1 MGRLFR
7 LVMGLWS
14 KSSNGDWSFQETGS
28 GHDESLI
35 INRNDSF
42 EGVLERIRIMVDLGI
57 LTPVALTYQLP
68 DWMLEHEGPKT
79 PPITLLCDKDVEIM
93 STVSDYMYD
102 PVLYVT
108 SGPEQV
114 AKYQFYCR
122 PPFKIDATTYLEDG
136 VTEDE
141 HRQAIRDL
149 VGGHPIVCS
158 HHILELMY
166 NEPQLL
172 LVYRVALEIE
182 MVYGVPNDHEE
193 TEDPCEFLNLTGE
206 ENMATDE
213 GVSIPLLHPAN
224 DDPNIQV
231 LHGEPITIEQV
242 EYAFINNSSPL
253 DVEPLNV
260 WRESTPDD
268 ANWDAMMDNEDGY
281 EVYLSQP
288 PHPTE
293 GVLGLQLAPNK
304 RVSAPQPT
312 TIIINDDSEGSYT
325 GSSEGLNDNVNVTNP
340 GTEDDVEPV
349 STLMIGLEKKTTA
362 KVPIS
367 GLDDASSEAEAGIGG
382 FDPLF

>member
-68 DWMLEHEGPKT
+68 DWMLEPEGAKS

-122 PPFKIDATTYLEDG
+122 SPFKIDETTYLKDG
-136 VTEDE
+136 VTEEE
-141 HRQAIRDL
+141 HREAIRDL

-193 TEDPCEFLNLTGE
+193 TEDPAEFLNLTGE

-213 GVSIPLLHPAN
+213 GVSIHPLHPAN
-224 DDPNIQV
+224 DDPNIQ
-231 LHGEPITIEQV
+231 
-242 EYAFINNSSPL
+242 
-253 DVEPLNV
+253 D
-260 WRESTPDD
+260 
-268 ANWDAMMDNEDGY
+268 
-281 EVYLSQP
+281 
-288 PHPTE
+288 
-293 GVLGLQLAPNK
+293 
-304 RVSAPQPT
+304 RV
-312 TIIINDDSEGSYT
+312 NDS
-325 GSSEGLNDNVNVTNP
+325 VNVTNP
-340 GTEDDVEPV
+340 ATQDDVEPV
-349 STLMIGLEKKTTA
+349 STLMIGDSSAAVGKEKTTSA
-362 KVPIS
+362 DELKQESVGLIPSFKPKAWFEMKVT
-367 GLDDASSEAEAGIGG
+367 
-382 FDPLF
+382 

>member
-1 MGRLFR
+1 
-7 LVMGLWS
+7 
-14 KSSNGDWSFQETGS
+14 
-28 GHDESLI
+28 
-35 INRNDSF
+35 
-42 EGVLERIRIMVDLGI
+42 MVDLGI

-68 DWMLEHEGPKT
+68 DWMLEPEGAKS

-122 PPFKIDATTYLEDG
+122 SPFKIDETTYLKDG
-136 VTEDE
+136 VTEEE
-141 HRQAIRDL
+141 HREAIRGSVNFPKHLIFINYIFNDISNNVFFLLILQDL

-193 TEDPCEFLNLTGE
+193 TEDPAEFLNLTGE

-213 GVSIPLLHPAN
+213 GVSIHPLHPAN
-224 DDPNIQV
+224 DDPNIQ
-231 LHGEPITIEQV
+231 
-242 EYAFINNSSPL
+242 
-253 DVEPLNV
+253 D
-260 WRESTPDD
+260 
-268 ANWDAMMDNEDGY
+268 
-281 EVYLSQP
+281 
-288 PHPTE
+288 
-293 GVLGLQLAPNK
+293 
-304 RVSAPQPT
+304 RV
-312 TIIINDDSEGSYT
+312 NDS
-325 GSSEGLNDNVNVTNP
+325 VNVTNP
-340 GTEDDVEPV
+340 ATQDDVEPV
-349 STLMIGLEKKTTA
+349 STLMIGDSSAAVGKEKTTSADEVVVATDPPVTPTNTEPCLDLTLGIGLEKKTTA
-362 KVPIS
+362 AVPIS

>member
-1 MGRLFR
+1 MERLFR

-28 GHDESLI
+28 GHEESLI

-42 EGVLERIRIMVDLGI
+42 EGVVERIRIMVDLGI

-68 DWMLEHEGPKT
+68 EWMLEPEGPKT
-79 PPITLLCDKDVEIM
+79 PPITLSCDKDVEIM
-93 STVSDYMYD
+93 STVSDYMYE
-102 PVLYVT
+102 PVLYVS

-122 PPFKIDATTYLEDG
+122 SPFTIDETTYLEDG
-136 VTEDE
+136 VTEE
-141 HRQAIRDL
+141 QHRQAIRDL

-158 HHILELMY
+158 HHILELMF

-182 MVYGVPNDHEE
+182 MVYGIPNDNEE
-193 TEDPCEFLNLTGE
+193 TEDPALFLNLNGE
-206 ENMATDE
+206 EDMAMDE
-213 GVSIPLLHPAN
+213 DVSIYPLHPAN
-224 DDPNIQV
+224 DDPNIEV
-231 LHGEPITIEQV
+231 LHGEPITIEQL
-242 EYAFINNSSPL
+242 EYAFIDNSTPL

-260 WRESTPDD
+260 WRESMPED
-268 ANWDAMMDNEDGY
+268 ANWDGITDNDGGY

-293 GVLGLQLAPNK
+293 GVLALQLAPNK

-312 TIIINDDSEGSYT
+312 PLIINDDSDGSYT
-325 GSSEGLNDNVNVTNP
+325 GSSDGVNDSVNVTNP
-340 GTEDDVEPV
+340 PTADDLEPV
-349 STLMIGLEKKTTA
+349 STVMIGLDKTTTA
-362 KVPIS
+362 AVPIS